1 MRCIICGAPA
11 LPKESHCLPCRQ
23 MNDHLVYLFIE
34 KPDRL
39 LPYLEAKYF
48 LIRAY
53 KEYNGER
60 TKDCPGE
67 QPTKV

>member
-1 MRCIICGAPA
+1 
-11 LPKESHCLPCRQ
+11 

-60 TKDCPGE
+60 TKDCSGE
-67 QPTKV
+67 QLAKV